1 MHNTISSDHTKK
13 LAATYLCNVSLSEYA
28 EPSLSILSLAELAD
42 HSIEEMSK
50 YQRGDGC
57 NDQYGLEI
65 VRRATL
71 QRDQDAWEC
80 LQVCFSGMVRHWMH
94 RHPNRDA
101 AFLFA
106 SEEDYIAQAFERFWL
121 ATACHEQ
128 VEFSTLAGALQ
139 YLRTCLHGAIL
150 DTLRAYSRPKEI
162 PLPEA
167 IEVNEPFVV
176 DGDESAQLW
185 EVIQSLFP
193 NEREQ
198 RVAYLL
204 FHCGLK
210 PREIVQFCSQE
221 FSDIRE
227 IYRLRRNIVER
238 LVRNADR
245 IRWRLN
251 DAG

>member
-1 MHNTISSDHTKK
+1 MPDDVVEKVEESEQ
-13 LAATYLCNVSLSEYA
+13 AAPTLSTM
-28 EPSLSILSLAELAD
+28 SLAELAD
-42 HSIEEMSK
+42 RSSEEMSR

-65 VRRATL
+65 LRRATL

-80 LQVCFSGMVRHWMH
+80 LQVCFCGLVHQWMH

-101 AFLFA
+101 AVLFD
-106 SEEDYIAQAFERFWL
+106 SEENYIAQAFERFWL

-128 VEFSTLAGALQ
+128 VEFSTLAGALR
-139 YLRTCLHGAIL
+139 YLRTCLHGAIV

-162 PLPEA
+162 PLPE
-167 IEVNEPFVV
+167 IKEVNEPFVTY
-176 DGDESAQLW
+176 DDESAELW

-193 NEREQ
+193 NQRER
-198 RVAYLL
+198 RLTYLL

-221 FSDIRE
+221 FSDVRE

-251 DAG
+251 NAG

>member
-1 MHNTISSDHTKK
+1 MHNTISIDHAKK
-13 LAATYLCNVSLSEYA
+13 LPATHLYNVSLSEHA
-28 EPSLSILSLAELAD
+28 EPPLSAMSLAELAD
-42 HSIEEMSK
+42 RSIEEMSN
-50 YQRGDGC
+50 YQRGEAY
-57 NDQYGLEI
+57 NEHYGLEI

-71 QRDQDAWEC
+71 QRDQEAWEC
-80 LQVCFSGMVRHWMH
+80 LQVCFGGMVRHWMH

-101 AFLFA
+101 AFLFD
-106 SEEDYIAQAFERFWL
+106 SEENYIAQAFERFWL

-128 VEFSTLAGALQ
+128 VAFSTLAGALQ
-139 YLRTCLHGAIL
+139 YLRTCLHGTIL

-162 PLPEA
+162 PLPE
-167 IEVNEPFVV
+167 VNEPFV
-176 DGDESAQLW
+176 DDDDESAELW
-185 EVIQSLFP
+185 EVIQGLFP

-210 PREIVQFCSQE
+210 PREIVRFCPQE

-251 DAG
+251 DAE